1 MTLVE
6 KGLEVSAKIAEK
18 NPLVKFAKET
28 VLRDQ
33 TMKETLVAK
42 FKFLKEDLLGPK
54 RSKFE
59 ASSKTQMNDFLR
71 RMIVENPEEIVHS
84 YAEHLLSFGSDA
96 TQEDFTQFSGELGF
110 MKSSVVRILGVIKKD
125 PKTLKYIQPM
135 EQFLGYLDLMI
146 VTADGFAAMPDKD
159 RKKALSGDKD
169 GLSDGQ
175 KFVLQQKMEVELLK
189 KKVFKKAQLKEDR
202 MKATDSDIMQVL
214 DDLYEKEMARE
225 RANKGDGENTKKGKG
240 EEGHASKESKSP
252 KKKSAQ
258 NKHSKGGQAKSKKES
273 FIEESSEAA

>member
-1 MTLVE
+1 MTLIE

-28 VLRDQ
+28 VLRDG

-42 FKFLKEDLLGPK
+42 FQLLKEDLLGPK

-84 YAEHLLSFGSDA
+84 YAEHLLALGPDA
-96 TQEDFTQFSGELGF
+96 TKDDFTQFSGELGF

-125 PKTLKYIQPM
+125 PKTTKYIQPM
-135 EQFLGYLDLMI
+135 EQFLGSLELMI
-146 VTADGFAAMPDKD
+146 VTADGFAGMPDKD

-169 GLSDGQ
+169 GLTDGQ
-175 KFVLQQKMEVELLK
+175 KFVSQQKMEVELLK

-202 MKATDSDIMQVL
+202 MKATDSDIIQVL
-214 DDLYEKEMARE
+214 DDLYQKELDAEKSA
-225 RANKGDGENTKKGKG
+225 KGKGKNAKKGKD
-240 EEGHASKESKSP
+240 EKVEGKVTPAM
-252 KKKSAQ
+252 KKKSPQ
-258 NKHSKGGQAKSKKES
+258 NQGGKGGHARSKKES
-273 FIEESSEAA
+273 FIERASEAA